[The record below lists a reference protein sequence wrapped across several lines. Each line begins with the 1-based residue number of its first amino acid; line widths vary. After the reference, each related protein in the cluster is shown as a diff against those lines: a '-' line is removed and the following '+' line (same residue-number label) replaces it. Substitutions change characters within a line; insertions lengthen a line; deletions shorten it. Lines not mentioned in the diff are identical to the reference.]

1 MAKMTKHYLPI
12 HKERHDSTNT
22 TDNNSIPPMNT
33 LGGFFISIKPAFG
46 LEWHIIN
53 LWASLQNPLSN
64 RTGLKPQFSWDE
76 INFMVHLTSLYP
88 HLFFLQYNRFR
99 EMFKVTYIFYLKL
112 SPGIDSI
119 RDSFFVNSSVTI
131 RMMVFYLQHWL
142 QGVHHNCTMCE
153 KL

>member
-64 RTGLKPQFSWDE
+64 RTGLKPQFSWDDYG
-76 INFMVHLTSLYP
+76 TSYIVVP
-88 HLFFLQYNRFR
+88 APIFLQYNRFG

-119 RDSFFVNSSVTI
+119 RGSFFVNSSVTI